1 MKFFIRTFG
10 CQMNL
15 NESEIM
21 AGLLINEGFE
31 WTENPDEADIIII
44 NSCSVREKAENK
56 MYGAIGGYGKLKE

>member
-21 AGLLINEGFE
+21 AGLLINDGFE

-56 MYGAIGGYGKLKE
+56 MYGAIG

>member
-21 AGLLINEGFE
+21 AGLLINDGFE

-44 NSCSVREKAENK
+44 NSCSVREK
-56 MYGAIGGYGKLKE
+56 LKIKCMEL

>member
-31 WTENPDEADIIII
+31 WTENPEEADIIII
-44 NSCSVREKAENK
+44 NSCSVR
-56 MYGAIGGYGKLKE
+56 